1 MFKYSGQVWVE
12 AKPGQLGRG
21 ERPVARLLLLQRLH
35 PGSVQRLSQW
45 RSASWLASPGG
56 QSAGRDNI
64 WAKIVLLYLP
74 EINQQPQA
82 LFTELQGWVQL
93 IKSRLGCI
101 CQLDDKK
108 YFHCFLWNS
117 ANFLQFQGTLLF
129 SFISGPIKHW
139 AFSPSPHGPKS
150 LFQKRWDYEQP

>member
-1 MFKYSGQVWVE
+1 MAGRPPPPPSKTSSWVGP
-12 AKPGQLGRG
+12 KT
-21 ERPVARLLLLQRLH
+21 RPVEECPLTCLSRWTECRQR
-35 PGSVQRLSQW
+35 QYLSKNSPLTTW
-45 RSASWLASPGG
+45 R
-56 QSAGRDNI
+56 
-64 WAKIVLLYLP
+64 LP

-82 LFTELQGWVQL
+82 LFTELQCWVQL

-150 LFQKRWDYEQP
+150 LFQKR